1 MWQESTFDE
10 PSIRRELGWA
20 ASLGFNVCR
29 VYLHDLLWEQD
40 SDGFLRRIEQFLAA
54 AHANGIGVMFVL
66 FDDVWC
72 SEPKL
77 GRQPDPHPGRHN
89 SGWVQSP
96 GLPAL
101 RAYRDDPDVP
111 ARLERYVRGI
121 VSEFAADPR
130 VLIWDVYNEPGGY
143 PSPLSDPVGEAC
155 LPLLRDAFDWAG
167 DASPSQPLTSGL
179 WSVPTAPLPPAI
191 EALQLERSDV
201 VSFHHYGPA
210 DTLERLCERLRSVT
224 ERPLLCTEYLARKL
238 ESRFETHLPV
248 FRELEVGA
256 ISWGL
261 VSGKTQTIY
270 PWWSWF
276 EDEPKPEPEVWFHD
290 ILRADG
296 TPFDVAEVA
305 FLRSFLGKRDQG
317 A

>member
-10 PSIRRELGWA
+10 PSIRRELAWA
-20 ASLGFNVCR
+20 ADLGFNVCR
-29 VYLHDLLWEQD
+29 VYLHDLLWDQD
-40 SDGFLRRIEQFLAA
+40 SDGFLRRIDSFLNT
-54 AHANGIGVMFVL
+54 AHGCGIGVMFVL

-77 GRQPDPHPGRHN
+77 GQQPDPHPGRHN

-101 RAYRDDPDVP
+101 RAYRNDPEVP

-121 VSEFAADPR
+121 VSEFAEDPR
-130 VLIWDVYNEPGGY
+130 VLIWDIYNEPGGY
-143 PSPLSDPVGEAC
+143 PSPLSEPVGEAC
-155 LPLLRDAFDWAG
+155 LPLLRDAFDWAR
-167 DASPSQPLTSGL
+167 DSSPSQPLTSGL

-201 VSFHHYGPA
+201 VSFHHYGPS
-210 DTLERLCERLRSVT
+210 DSLEQLCAHLGSLT
-224 ERPLLCTEYLARKL
+224 DRPLLCTEYLARNL

-248 FRELEVGA
+248 FRELGVGA

-261 VSGKTQTIY
+261 VNGKTQTVY

-276 EDEPKPEPEVWFHD
+276 ADEPKPEPEVWFHD

-296 TPFDVAEVA
+296 TPFDAAEVA
-305 FLRSFLGKRDQG
+305 FLRDFLGKRHRS